1 MLELFLVSLVKH
13 IWQRPIFVAPS
24 LLALNFVFDVCSILS
39 KKERKESFVSILNL
53 LSLSLCDTHNLL
65 CLFLKQQK
73 LDCEETCAVHVSVPR
88 VKPFD
93 SQRACAPL
101 TAHGR
106 RTPVLAHVLFLSP
119 IDNSVK

>member
-1 MLELFLVSLVKH
+1 MSLVKR
-13 IWQRPIFVAPS
+13 IWQRPIFAAPS

-53 LSLSLCDTHNLL
+53 SLSLCDTHYLL
-65 CLFLKQQK
+65 CLLLKQQK
-73 LDCEETCAVHVSVPR
+73 LDCEETCAVHVSVPW

-101 TAHGR
+101 TAR
-106 RTPVLAHVLFLSP
+106 RRCTPVLARVLFLSP